1 VEEVKTERGQAPAA
15 GQPVQQESIELPSLD
30 RIQNL
35 VRQARAEVVQEGGVV
50 DEQAGGEEAQAAGP
64 PVHGSAVRG
73 APAPHFLPP
82 CRVTATLV
90 IQIRRN
96 LFSVQSYKN
105 LSYLQKYFY
114 RGTKK

>member
-1 VEEVKTERGQAPAA
+1 MEEVQAEGGQAPAA

-35 VRQARAEVVQEGGVV
+35 VRQARAKVVQEGGVV
-50 DEQAGGEEAQAAGP
+50 DKQAGGEEAQAAGP
-64 PVHGSAVRG
+64 SVNRSAVRG

-82 CRVTATLV
+82 CRVTATRDTD
-90 IQIRRN
+90 RRN
-96 LFSVQSYKN
+96 LFAVQSYKN

>member
-1 VEEVKTERGQAPAA
+1 MEEVKTERGQAPAA

-35 VRQARAEVVQEGGVV
+35 VRQARAKVVQEGGVV

-82 CRVTATLV
+82 CRMTATLV
-90 IQIRRN
+90 IQIKGICLLCN
-96 LFSVQSYKN
+96 HKN
-105 LSYLQKYFY
+105 LSYLQKYVY
-114 RGTKK
+114 RGT